1 MLAARRKLKDIK
13 NRLMI
18 KIYSMTGCPD
28 CEYVEEQVKGN
39 ANYEV
44 INVGE
49 HIRNLKAFLRLRD
62 KEKAFDAI
70 KRLGVVG
77 VPCFV
82 LEDGKVTFR
91 PEEVG
96 LKSRPVAEGAACNLD
111 GTGC

>member
-1 MLAARRKLKDIK
+1 MEMIQREKKDK
-13 NRLMI
+13 TMI
-18 KIYSMTGCPD
+18 KIYGMTGCPD

-39 ANYEV
+39 AGFEV

-62 KEKAFDAI
+62 KDKAFEPM
-70 KRLGVVG
+70 KRLGAVG

-82 LEDGKVTFR
+82 LEDGSVTFR

-96 LKSRPVAEGAACNLD
+96 LKSRPVAEGAACSLD

>member
-1 MLAARRKLKDIK
+1 MV
-13 NRLMI
+13 
-18 KIYSMTGCPD
+18 KIYGMTGCPD

-39 ANYEV
+39 PNYEV
-44 INVGE
+44 INVGA

-62 KEKAFDAI
+62 SDKAFEPI
-70 KRLGVVG
+70 KRMGAVG

-82 LEDGKVTFR
+82 TEEGRVTFS

-96 LKSRPVAEGAACNLD
+96 LKSRPMAEGAACNLD

>member
-1 MLAARRKLKDIK
+1 
-13 NRLMI
+13 MI
-18 KIYSMTGCPD
+18 KIYVMTGCPD

-39 ANYEV
+39 PNYEV

-62 KEKAFDAI
+62 SEKAFEAI
-70 KRLGVVG
+70 KRLKAVG

-91 PEEVG
+91 PEEAG
-96 LKSRPVAEGAACNLD
+96 LRPRPAAEGAACSLD
-111 GTGC
+111 GKGC